1 MQNTKITQIFLV
13 ILFLFL
19 GSCGGG
25 GGGGGG
31 NSSPTTSNTTNN
43 SESWIS
49 SVSTSEVNSYRTTE
63 YNVQWGLEE
72 INAAEAYA
80 LLEANS
86 KTIAGSGVTISIID
100 SGVQSTHVEIANN
113 YDSSGSY
120 DYVNS
125 DSDPS
130 DDNGHGTHVASIAA
144 GAKDGS
150 GMHGVAYESTI
161 ISQKVLNASGSGNTT
176 NVANGITNSVRQGAD
191 IINMSLGSSSASTT
205 IYNALLNAKN
215 SGALVIAATGN
226 DGNSQPDYP
235 AYYASNSALAGY
247 VLAVGAI
254 GYDGTLAS
262 YSNYCG
268 DAKSYCLVAPGG
280 SNDGNSAHG
289 IYAALPIGSTID
301 LNSAYGCN
309 SSGYCSLSGTSMATP
324 TVAGAAAVIKGA
336 WSFLSA
342 PQISSI
348 LLTSANRSFSG
359 YDENKYGQGIL
370 DLYAAV
376 QAQGQNTL
384 GYGSSVV
391 SNAGYDVRDSAITS
405 DAIFGDAFSTRVAP
419 QLSEAIFY
427 DDYGRDYQANLGNK
441 ITARSNNIAA
451 SFNAIA
457 FNNYKNQ
464 IIPLNF
470 GNKSATQL
478 NLQIRSYSNQAA
490 LNQLG
495 LKYATIDHSQE
506 DKTLSASSGFSFSQ
520 NFDQTFISNS
530 NILSDFKFGFSFNR
544 DEVSKMMNSKF
555 NNLGFIS
562 VNNWASNPFQSF
574 VMNSYN
580 AANVYS
586 PIQRNYNQI
595 FLATKFFDEKFA
607 INFSQQNAYDSTS
620 IFAVK
625 SVQNSLNDFNFSYVP
640 NSSSH
645 FSVSFG
651 NLNEFQNNILNSK
664 AVGAFS
670 AAGNSKT
677 SYWKLS
683 LSQKLFADL
692 SMITSYAEGKTTVQG
707 NNLGIFRD
715 YSDIL
720 SRSTSIGLVDEN
732 FLSGKFGLIY
742 SQPMRVYR
750 GSAVINIPVARDE
763 NGNISR
769 YSTTVSLKPKG
780 REQDIEI
787 FYAKNLQFINFIES
801 ALKFN
806 FIVQLQPSNIKN
818 ADNAYLGM
826 VNWNGKF

>member
-1 MQNTKITQIFLV
+1 MQNTKKTPILIIIFL
-13 ILFLFL
+13 LYLT
-19 GSCGGG
+19 SCGGG
-25 GGGGGG
+25 GGGGG
-31 NSSPTTSNTTNN
+31 NSNYPTTSNVNL
-43 SESWIS
+43 SSDWIS
-49 SVSTSEVNSYRTTE
+49 SFLTSEVDVYKTTE
-63 YNVQWGLEE
+63 YQAQWGLGK

-80 LLEANS
+80 LLDSNS
-86 KTIAGSGVTISIID
+86 KNIAGNNVTISVVD
-100 SGVQSTHVEIANN
+100 SGVQTNHVEIANN
-113 YDSSGSY
+113 YSSSGSF
-120 DYVNS
+120 DYVNN
-125 DSDPS
+125 DLNPS
-130 DDNGHGTHVASIAA
+130 DDDGHGTHVASIAA
-144 GAKDGS
+144 GVKDNS
-150 GMHGVAYESTI
+150 GMHGVAYDSTI
-161 ISQKVLNASGSGNTT
+161 IAQKVLDASGSGTT
-176 NVANGITNSVRQGAD
+176 SDVASGINNSILQQAD
-191 IINMSLGSSSASTT
+191 IINLSLGGSSPSTT
-205 IYNALLNAKN
+205 IYNALVDAKN
-215 SGALVIAATGN
+215 NGVLVIAATGN

-235 AYYASNSALAGY
+235 AYYAANSNLAGY

-301 LNSAYGCN
+301 LNSSYGCD
-309 SSGYCSLSGTSMATP
+309 SSGYCSLNGTSMATP
-324 TVAGAAAVIKGA
+324 MVAGAAAVIKGA
-336 WSFLSA
+336 WSFLTA
-342 PQISSI
+342 PQISNI

-405 DAIFGDAFSTRVAP
+405 DAIFGDAFATRVVP
-419 QLSEAIFY
+419 QLSAAIFY
-427 DDYGRDYQANLGNK
+427 DDYGRDYQANLGSK
-441 ITARSNNIAA
+441 IAVRSNNIGAR
-451 SFNAIA
+451 FNAIA
-457 FNNYKNQ
+457 FNNYKTQ
-464 IIPLNF
+464 ILPLNF
-470 GNKSATQL
+470 GKQSATQL

-490 LNQLG
+490 SNQLG
-495 LKYATIDHSQE
+495 LKYATVDHSQE
-506 DKTLSASSGFSFSQ
+506 DKTLLAGSGFSFSQ
-520 NFDQTFISNS
+520 NFDQNFISNS

-544 DEVSKMMNSKF
+544 DEVSKMTNSKF

-574 VMNSYN
+574 VTNSYN
-580 AANVYS
+580 SANIYS

-595 FLATKFFDEKFA
+595 FLATKLFDEKFA

-620 IFAVK
+620 MFAVRAI
-625 SVQNSLNDFNFSYVP
+625 QNRVSDFNFAYVP
-640 NSSSH
+640 NSSSQ

-670 AAGNSKT
+670 AAGNAKT

-683 LSQKLFADL
+683 LNQKLFADL
-692 SMITSYAEGKTTVQG
+692 SMIASYAEGKTTVQG

-720 SRSTSIGLVDEN
+720 SCSTAIGLIDEN
-732 FLSGKFGLIY
+732 FLGGKFGLIY
-742 SQPMRVYR
+742 SQPMRVYS
-750 GSAVINIPVARDE
+750 GSAVVNIPVARDE

-787 FYAKNLQFINFIES
+787 FYAKNLEFVHFIES

-806 FIVQLQPSNIKN
+806 FIVQSQPSNIKN